1 MGNKTEVVKRKEI
14 FLRDFTQLDRHKLL
28 SLKLISIFA
37 ILSFLLLAP
46 ITKAVFYDQAE
57 ALAYSNYQGSLIS
70 ATATAVNQPGTLG
83 QTYSIV
89 GLLNNG
95 YSYTWSL
102 AMNADPHAP
111 ENEYYMQYQVFQPNG
126 QQFGATGIA
135 EFSGGS
141 VNQNDQVRMIM
152 SVDGSEISMT
162 ATDTDTGATA
172 TCGDTCLLN
181 YGGIQF
187 VGNSDPSQ
195 ISYGE
200 FTGLVTDLYYS
211 TPVYTQISDTQ
222 VETYYLG
229 GSNSTLQQPAW
240 IDIYE
245 IDSNGN
251 LNYAVGT
258 QDPVT
263 PVWGY
268 PAQTNDYLDY
278 NGMVAAYIPG
288 GAFQTGLTSILDV
301 STEYND
307 QSQNQPNQIDAFQ
320 ISQYKEELAL
330 ELRGPNNYFEPLAV
344 NPGSMYYT
352 LCDGD
357 NICPTTPGVYTV
369 NLISQSW
376 GINYDQNSNGYG
388 YPLPYN
394 VSTAFKLEPQGVS
407 EAICPNNDQN
417 NGGPINTFNGTAP
430 TTGTMPPQCGVQ
442 CPNNAFNPLPEGF
455 AGVGTQYCN
464 IFCPNGQDN
473 YAGGPGNDAPC
484 TQCPNGVITTG
495 QCSQYCF
502 NGWGL
507 IISPDSAC
515 AGFGTPLN
523 YTYIGNCGLVIPSN
537 PNAYNNNGI
546 HHDLAGS
553 NLGSGSGGINTGFGD
568 VPFGGSSGIGQLCY
582 NLLIN
587 NTNSSILIGKNTISN
602 NTTQSSGPFGGFL
615 NHLSGTT
622 SSTTIKST

>member
-1 MGNKTEVVKRKEI
+1 MSKVYV
-14 FLRDFTQLDRHKLL
+14 KLL
-28 SLKLISIFA
+28 SYFVISLILIL
-37 ILSFLLLAP
+37 ILSSKIIPAQ
-46 ITKAVFYDQAE
+46 FYDQQQS
-57 ALAYSNYQGSLIS
+57 LAYATPNLGNSIS
-70 ATATAVNQPGTLG
+70 IQVPAITQPSDILEGG
-83 QTYSIV
+83 QSY
-89 GLLNNG
+89 LLNGLTNTG
-95 YSYTWSL
+95 YWYQWGVGEDDYPNLPTGEFYMVYEVFNPNSTLQSPSSY
-102 AMNADPHAP
+102 
-111 ENEYYMQYQVFQPNG
+111 V
-126 QQFGATGIA
+126 

-141 VNQNDQVRMIM
+141 VNEGDEILLTMQIESGQV
-152 SVDGSEISMT
+152 VMT
-162 ATDTDTGATA
+162 ATDEDTGATA
-172 TCGDTCLLN
+172 HYSYNTEGAT
-181 YGGIQF
+181 QF
-187 VGNSDPSQ
+187 IGTPNGPANNK
-195 ISYGE
+195 GF
-200 FTGLVTDLYYS
+200 FTGLMSEQYFTKPTWYRLGTQIVTYTPTTQSQTAPPAWMVS
-211 TPVYTQISDTQ
+211 TETECVGYGIYCGGPPVYDVVISARSPPQPVLTLF
-222 VETYYLG
+222 VENESEAGTTALESAYLSD
-229 GSNSTLQQPAW
+229 GS
-240 IDIYE
+240 Y
-245 IDSNGN
+245 
-251 LNYAVGT
+251 
-258 QDPVT
+258 
-263 PVWGY
+263 
-268 PAQTNDYLDY
+268 
-278 NGMVAAYIPG
+278 
-288 GAFQTGLTSILDV
+288 QTGLYSVLS
-301 STEYND
+301 STA
-307 QSQNQPNQIDAFQ
+307 QSYTLQNQPDQINSFLVTEYPLNME
-320 ISQYKEELAL
+320 ILLVKGAL
-330 ELRGPNNYFEPLAV
+330 HQALIINGPVSRIN
-344 NPGSMYYT
+344 YT
-352 LCDGD
+352 LCDGSSSV
-357 NICPTTPGVYTV
+357 CPTTPGQYQVITHAFPTSNESDLGTV
-369 NLISQSW
+369 L
-376 GINYDQNSNGYG
+376 
-388 YPLPYN
+388 
-394 VSTAFKLEPQGVS
+394 STGFNITVEPQGVS

-615 NHLSGTT
+615 NHLLGTASAT
-622 SSTTIKST
+622 TTIETKKS